1 MGRVVKGAKVAEQRY
16 HIGPPSIPAQRQ
28 DFATPY
34 DDDPIFSEMHAP
46 AAAMPVPH
54 AAPGVDLDAVR
65 AEAAQLIDNASADA
79 EALLGDAKARAVSLL
94 EEAERRVA
102 DIESQAK
109 RDGFDQG
116 VADGRAA
123 AHAEMDE
130 MLETMRGLIEMARIE
145 RHKIIEGAE
154 PEILRLSVAIAERI
168 LAHHVAIE
176 PSTALEM
183 TRSAIARLVSR
194 ETVTV
199 RVNPADLETMREHR
213 EQLMSM
219 NDIDNL
225 RIIEDQRVD
234 RGGVLLETDAG
245 TIDAK
250 ISTQLREV
258 RRLLAVDDP
267 LPVNPSSEPAL
278 INPPAQAS

>member
-16 HIGPPSIPAQRQ
+16 HIGPPSNPAPRPEF
-28 DFATPY
+28 DAPF
-34 DDDPIFSEMHAP
+34 DDDPIFSEMRAHAVAQTP
-46 AAAMPVPH
+46 AT
-54 AAPGVDLDAVR
+54 PGVNLDAVR
-65 AEAAQLIDNASADA
+65 AEAAQLIDEASADA
-79 EALLGDAKARAVSLL
+79 EALLREAKARALAL
-94 EEAERRVA
+94 IDEANRRVA
-102 DIESQAK
+102 EIEAAAK

-116 VADGRAA
+116 VSDGRAA
-123 AHAEMDE
+123 AQAEMDQ

-168 LAHHVAIE
+168 LTQHI
-176 PSTALEM
+176 ALEPNTVLEM
-183 TRSAIARLVSR
+183 VRSAIARLVSR

-199 RVNPADLETMREHR
+199 RVNPADIEAMREHR

-250 ISTQLREV
+250 VSTQLREV
-258 RRLLAVDDP
+258 RRLLAVDDA
-267 LPVNPSSEPAL
+267 LAVNPSSEPAL